1 MCADAQDSAIYPVCI
16 NAQYRVIYQA
26 RLDASCTG
34 IAACTSAQ
42 ILIGFLKMQVY
53 AHQVFAVNFC
63 TIIIPFLAS
72 RK

>member
-1 MCADAQDSAIYPVCI
+1 MFTDAQDSAKYP
-16 NAQYRVIYQA
+16 AQYGVIKQA
-26 RLDASCTG
+26 LLDLSCSG
-34 IAACTSAQ
+34 FAACPEAQ

-63 TIIIPFLAS
+63 TIVIPFLAS